1 MLDYWDAEQGDS
13 QLIVDY
19 REIIEEAIG
28 DLNNDQKALLKSLD
42 AKAKA
47 LLDSYQEADT
57 WDVKMLR
64 EAVAIAYPEHRKA
77 A

>member
-1 MLDYWDAEQGDS
+1 
-13 QLIVDY
+13 
-19 REIIEEAIG
+19 
-28 DLNNDQKALLKSLD
+28 LNNDQKALLKSLD